1 MTDEVPAPAAPGATA
16 GALLREARQA
26 QGMHIA
32 ALAAAIKVTPRKL
45 EALEGDRYEELP
57 DLTFTRALAQAVCR
71 ALKIDAEPVL
81 ARLPQTPG
89 QQGLEHVSR
98 GLNTPF
104 RERSA
109 RRESRDWPAVNGPVL
124 WGSVLLVLAA
134 GAVYLV
140 PQGWL
145 PSFLVGGAAAP
156 ASAASAPT
164 AAASAPAMAT
174 AAAPVL
180 AAPTVPASAPAEVP
194 AAAPLALAAGSAP
207 AAAPAAAVAVASGP
221 AVSATSASP
230 APAAGVADGSLQL
243 QTAGG
248 PSWIEVRDAKGKVL
262 IARMLNDGESVG
274 LEGQAPMRL
283 TIGDARVTRVRF
295 HGQAVALPA
304 NQTLARL
311 ELK

>member
-1 MTDEVPAPAAPGATA
+1 MTDEVAAAAAPGATA
-16 GALLREARQA
+16 GSLLREARQA

-45 EALEGDRYEELP
+45 EALEGDRYQELP
-57 DLTFTRALAQAVCR
+57 DMTFTRALAQAVCR

-124 WGSVLLVLAA
+124 WGSVALVLAA

-145 PSFLVGGAAAP
+145 PSVLVGGAAAP
-156 ASAASAPT
+156 ASAASSPA
-164 AAASAPAMAT
+164 AAASTPEP
-174 AAAPVL
+174 AAAPSPVM

-194 AAAPLALAAGSAP
+194 VAAPLAVAASSAVASSAAAASAP
-207 AAAPAAAVAVASGP
+207 AVAPPPASSAVLG
-221 AVSATSASP
+221 
-230 APAAGVADGSLQL
+230 DGGLQL

-295 HGQAVALPA
+295 HGQDVALPP